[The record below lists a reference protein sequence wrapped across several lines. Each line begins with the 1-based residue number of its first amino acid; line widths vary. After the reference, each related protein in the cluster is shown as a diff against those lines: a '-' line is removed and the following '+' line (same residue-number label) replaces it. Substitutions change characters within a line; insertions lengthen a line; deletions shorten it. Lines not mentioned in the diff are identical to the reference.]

1 MTKYCIQWKNSRGE
15 THSGPELWIRPRTA
29 HFTGDLT
36 QEDIDK
42 IADPRPKTYVE
53 ARVLAD
59 SMNNSPEFSNTTHKA
74 IIYKGKR
81 RADKPAPKGAIE
93 EFTPVFQLPSA
104 KAGRKRMG
112 PFPLTRYVEITDNR
126 NIYGVRATI

>member
-1 MTKYCIQWKNSRGE
+1 MTIKYCIQWKNNRGE
-15 THSGPELWIRPRTA
+15 THSGPELWTRPRTV

-74 IIYKGKR
+74 IIYKGKKRADRPALKAQLSRSVQR
-81 RADKPAPKGAIE
+81 RAAAQKGQPM
-93 EFTPVFQLPSA
+93 PVFQLPKRA
-104 KAGRKRMG
+104 KGGISHDIRS
-112 PFPLTRYVEITDNR
+112 
-126 NIYGVRATI
+126 